1 MSQHHAQAGDSGV
14 TTASASRRGT
24 LGAVAVAA
32 LLTLGSGLA
41 SCGGDDDDAAD
52 STTPRSTT
60 TTPTESTEPPETT
73 VPESAPTSLANTP
86 GSDSAESP
94 DASNDTATDAAAD
107 TATDSSTAEAD
118 AALAA
123 ASTPADDTA
132 PGGSEP
138 DAGPTTT
145 GPVCE
150 FTENAAFPIQRCD
163 MGPPVVVLQSILQ
176 AEQYDVSSIDG
187 EFGDETIYAVRA
199 FQAAE
204 GLTVDGLVGAETWA
218 ALDVPNSFGDDDNGN
233 GSIEPNE
240 IDLANIS

>member
-1 MSQHHAQAGDSGV
+1 MSQHHSQAGDIGV
-14 TTASASRRGT
+14 STATTRRRGSV
-24 LGAVAVAA
+24 GAVAVAA
-32 LLTLGSGLA
+32 LLTIGSGLA
-41 SCGGDDDDAAD
+41 GCGGDDDDAAD
-52 STTPRSTT
+52 STAPRSTT
-60 TTPTESTEPPETT
+60 TTPTASTEPPATT
-73 VPESAPTSLANTP
+73 VPESAPASLAPTP
-86 GSDSAESP
+86 GGGSTES
-94 DASNDTATDAAAD
+94 SDTATDAGTD
-107 TATDSSTAEAD
+107 GTTDSTTAEAD

-138 DAGPTTT
+138 DSGPTTT

-150 FTENAAFPIQRCD
+150 FAENTAFPIQRCN

-176 AEQYDVSSIDG
+176 AAQYDVSAIDG
-187 EFGDETIYAVRA
+187 KFGDETIYAVRA

-218 ALDVPNSFGDDDNGN
+218 ALDVPNSFGGDDNGN

-240 IDLANIS
+240 IDLANLGGE

>member
-1 MSQHHAQAGDSGV
+1 MSQHHSQAGDSGV
-14 TTASASRRGT
+14 STATTRRRGSV
-24 LGAVAVAA
+24 GAVTVAA
-32 LLTLGSGLA
+32 LLTIGSGLA
-41 SCGGDDDDAAD
+41 GCGGDDDDAAD
-52 STTPRSTT
+52 SSTT
-60 TTPTESTEPPETT
+60 ITPTASTEPPATT
-73 VPESAPTSLANTP
+73 VPGSAPTSLAPTP
-86 GSDSAESP
+86 GSTESP
-94 DASNDTATDAAAD
+94 GTATDAGTD
-107 TATDSSTAEAD
+107 GSTVSTDSAAAEVD

-123 ASTPADDTA
+123 ASTPAADTA

-138 DAGPTTT
+138 DSGPTTT

-150 FTENAAFPIQRCD
+150 FAENTAFPIQRCN

-176 AEQYDVSSIDG
+176 AAQYDVSAIDG
-187 EFGDETIYAVRA
+187 KFGDETIYAVRA

-240 IDLANIS
+240 IDLANIGGE